1 MSGAGAGGP
10 GDGPGVGGPA
20 GSDGAW
26 TDADWLEAGELA
38 ADLAEL
44 EAELDGADLDRA
56 PGGTAGGA
64 RGGSAGSASGGST
77 GGARGGGAGGASGGS
92 AGGASGG
99 SAGGARGGA
108 TGGASGGGAAGA
120 GGAGRSGGGPKVRSA
135 VSLDERR
142 AAAADERRGAE
153 VEQAALDAALRQAQ
167 GGGAFLDA
175 KIDGLLGGRTAD
187 AFEKAFGTRTVGEL
201 LAHYPR
207 RYAKRGELT
216 AIDML
221 PLDENVTIV
230 AEVRDVRERPMRARR
245 GSLLEVSI
253 SDGRGHISL
262 TFFNQSWRARELR
275 PGVRGIFA
283 GKVSNYRGALQLA
296 HPNYELFDE
305 ALGRGSLSD
314 GAAPELDDAEAK
326 RWAEMPIPIY
336 PATASVASWQVAKS
350 IELLLDGLKAP
361 GAFPDP
367 VPKEVRFE
375 RGLLTAQQAHELIH
389 RPQRDSDYLRA
400 RDTLRFH
407 EAFVLQTALVS
418 QRRAANAVKTAPR
431 VPKPGGYL
439 ERFDAALPFRLTSD
453 QQVVGGEIS
462 RDLASDVPMMR
473 LLQGEVG
480 SGKTLVAVRAMLAV
494 ADSGGQSALLAPT
507 EVLASQHLRSIVKVL
522 GPDLAAELMP
532 TLHTGQL
539 PTAQKKK
546 ALLRMVSGQAKLVV
560 GTHALLSDTVQFY
573 DLGLVVVDE
582 QHRFGVEQRDTL
594 RQKAATPPHVLV
606 MTATPIPRTVA
617 MTVFGDLDVSTIT
630 ELPEGRQGIESFSVP
645 LSEKPGWA
653 GRIWQRVAE
662 ELEKGHQAFVVCP
675 AIDPADESGDGLDA
689 PGDPEADD
697 AGRTTKRSTTASRAS
712 AAAAAAAAAASAPA
726 PPKANVV
733 DTLRQLRAHPALAGR
748 RIEALHGRLPSEEKD
763 AVMRAFAAR
772 EIDVLVA
779 TTVIEVGVD
788 VPNAS
793 TMVVLDADRFGV
805 SQLHQLRGRVGR
817 GGVPGLCLLVT
828 NADPESVAR
837 ERVDAVAATL
847 DGFALAEIDLELRRE
862 GDVLGAMQS
871 GGRSSLRL
879 LRVVKDGD
887 VIQDARG
894 VAVQL
899 LEGDPALEHHPAL
912 RAALERRLRENERH
926 FLDKT

>member
-1 MSGAGAGGP
+1 MGGSTAGGSGEGPGRRGPSDRNGP
-10 GDGPGVGGPA
+10 GDRNDP
-20 GSDGAW
+20 DEL
-26 TDADWLEAGELA
+26 DLEPDEFER
-38 ADLAEL
+38 EL
-44 EAELDGADLDRA
+44 ERSRPASLHEKRREVQAERD
-56 PGGTAGGA
+56 
-64 RGGSAGSASGGST
+64 
-77 GGARGGGAGGASGGS
+77 
-92 AGGASGG
+92 
-99 SAGGARGGA
+99 
-108 TGGASGGGAAGA
+108 
-120 GGAGRSGGGPKVRSA
+120 
-135 VSLDERR
+135 
-142 AAAADERRGAE
+142 AAADDRRDI
-153 VEQAALDAALRQAQ
+153 DAAVAKSDAELRRLSGA
-167 GGGAFLDA
+167 GAFLDA
-175 KIDGLLGGRTAD
+175 KLPGLLGGRTAN

-201 LAHYPR
+201 LNHYPR

-216 AIDML
+216 AIDLL

-230 AEVRDVRERPMRARR
+230 AEVRDVRERQMRARR
-245 GSLLEVSI
+245 GTILEVSI

-262 TFFNQSWRARELR
+262 TFFNQAWRARELR

-336 PATASVASWQVAKS
+336 PATASIASWQVANAM
-350 IELLLDGLKAP
+350 ELVLDGLKAP

-375 RGLLTAQQAHELIH
+375 RGLLTAQKAYELIH
-389 RPQRDSDYLRA
+389 RPQRDADYMKA
-400 RDTLRFH
+400 RETLRFH

-418 QRRAANAVKTAPR
+418 QRRAAHAVKTSPR
-431 VPKPGGYL
+431 RPKPGGYL
-439 ERFDAALPFRLTSD
+439 ERFDAALPFRLTAD
-453 QQVVGGEIS
+453 QQVVGGEIT
-462 RDLASDVPMMR
+462 RDLQSDVPMMR

-494 ADSGGQSALLAPT
+494 ADSGGQSAMLAPT

-539 PTAQKKK
+539 STAEKKK
-546 ALLRMVSGQAKLVV
+546 SLLRMVSGQAKLVV
-560 GTHALLSDTVQFY
+560 GTHALLSENVQFY

-617 MTVFGDLDVSTIT
+617 MTVFGDLDVSTII
-630 ELPEGRQGIESFSVP
+630 ELPAGRQGIESFSVP
-645 LSEKPGWA
+645 LAEKPGWA

-662 ELEKGHQAFVVCP
+662 ELEKGRQAFVVCP
-675 AIDPADESGDGLDA
+675 AIDPADDAGDGLDD
-689 PGDPEADD
+689 PGEPGEPGGPGQPESAD
-697 AGRTTKRSTTASRAS
+697 
-712 AAAAAAAAAASAPA
+712 APA

-733 DTLRQLRAHPALAGR
+733 DTLRHLRELPALAGR

-763 AVMRAFAAR
+763 AIMRAYAAR

-793 TMVVLDADRFGV
+793 TMVVLDAERFGV

-828 NADPESVAR
+828 NAEPETVGR

-847 DGFALAEIDLELRRE
+847 DGFALAEVDLELRRE
-862 GDVLGAMQS
+862 GDVLGALQS

-879 LRVVKDGD
+879 LRVIKDGD

-894 VAVQL
+894 VALQII
-899 LEGDPALEHHPAL
+899 EDDPRLDQHPAL
-912 RAALERRLRENERH
+912 RAALERRLLETERR